1 MKVIFTCQFLS
12 EEIEFPDDENGF
24 YRQLAKKMASLQP
37 PCTVKIQTPYGN
49 ASYGIS
55 NRSGTILIQ
64 ESSNNIVF
72 PDSAQC
78 SEYPTVYLTCV
89 NGEKNNYKFYKL
101 EKQGESVIASYG
113 RIGAAKG
120 ELFSERSCEYPL
132 RMFWIKYEEKLAK
145 GYEDKTH
152 IYIDEAAQ
160 PEEKP
165 AVEEKSSNPVS
176 VALYQK
182 LLRHAKQMIQ
192 KSCAS
197 LIITEGMI
205 TESKR
210 LLNILYTTKRLDEF
224 NNVLKELLAVCP
236 RKVWKVD
243 GLLAVS
249 SEDIPKIIQ
258 REEDLV
264 MAMQVATGK
273 NTFNDTSDN
282 FQKKNIIVTEASK
295 EKRERV
301 LELLT
306 PDLRLKVLNI
316 YRVIP
321 KEQEKKFKQY
331 VKDRNIS
338 EIKSLWHGS
347 RNENWLRLHPNAA
360 ITGKMFGNGI
370 YFASSAKK
378 ELGIHKRR
386 ILDKRNEQQHK
397 IYGSVCDSLRKSTQC
412 NLPFELFR
420 EIDRQLQLRS
430 RACRKLFKK

>member
-1 MKVIFTCQFLS
+1 MLPT
-12 EEIEFPDDENGF
+12 D
-24 YRQLAKKMASLQP
+24 A
-37 PCTVKIQTPYGN
+37 
-49 ASYGIS
+49 
-55 NRSGTILIQ
+55 
-64 ESSNNIVF
+64 
-72 PDSAQC
+72 SAQ
-78 SEYPTVYLTCV
+78 
-89 NGEKNNYKFYKL
+89 
-101 EKQGESVIASYG
+101 
-113 RIGAAKG
+113 RKG
-120 ELFSERSCEYPL
+120 ELFSERSREYPL

-295 EKRERV
+295 EKR
-301 LELLT
+301 
-306 PDLRLKVLNI
+306 
-316 YRVIP
+316 
-321 KEQEKKFKQY
+321 
-331 VKDRNIS
+331 
-338 EIKSLWHGS
+338 
-347 RNENWLRLHPNAA
+347 
-360 ITGKMFGNGI
+360 
-370 YFASSAKK
+370 
-378 ELGIHKRR
+378 
-386 ILDKRNEQQHK
+386 
-397 IYGSVCDSLRKSTQC
+397 
-412 NLPFELFR
+412 R
-420 EIDRQLQLRS
+420 EY
-430 RACRKLFKK
+430 